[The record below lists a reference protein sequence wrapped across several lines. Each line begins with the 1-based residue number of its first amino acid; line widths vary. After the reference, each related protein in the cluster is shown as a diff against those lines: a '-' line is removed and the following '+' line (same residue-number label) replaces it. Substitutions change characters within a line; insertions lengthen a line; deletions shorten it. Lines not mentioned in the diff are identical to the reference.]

1 MDFSNFRLPLLILAA
16 LGCCSANGPLLDT
29 TTKGVIG
36 KNVTFKTTITST
48 QDFLTITWNFNK
60 NSVIS
65 PIITNVL
72 VTNTNNIDKKY
83 ASRIIYNNTTGE
95 LQLGPLVKEDEG
107 EYNLNI
113 VTNKGDSLSG
123 QIDLEVLE
131 PITDVKISSNLPE
144 PVEFNSTVVLS
155 CSAKGS
161 FTYKWLNDSVPLVVD
176 GTHIKLNAAGNE
188 LTIAEV
194 HRTDLRGPIIC
205 IAENALESG
214 KSPPFNL
221 TVSYGPEKVVMTQTP
236 TDSFLKKGSNLT
248 LACSAQSDP
257 PAQLQWMFNG
267 EAIPQKTTANITLT
281 SIEEKHSGNY
291 SCVPYNA
298 KTNRY
303 VSSQVAVVSVLE
315 ALSGTHISSSSSVLI
330 AGNSTVNITCS
341 AAAGKAESVE
351 WLKDSKSVASS
362 DRIVLSADKNTLTI
376 VKVVKEDAGNYTCQL
391 KNKVNKDE
399 STYVMVINYGP
410 ESVKIEGKK
419 AVKFEERAVLK
430 CSADSVPPSIFSW
443 KLNDTAMNS
452 SQADNII
459 EKASVKNSGTYTCKA
474 FNPITGMTKTMTH
487 NLAVTEVGTVDE
499 GLSGGAIAG
508 IVIAVLVAVIILACI
523 IKCKKK
529 SGTDIPSPY

>member
-1 MDFSNFRLPLLILAA
+1 MLFRERPTSRHHNERRYRSVLIWISPYLIE
-16 LGCCSANGPLLDT
+16 P
-29 TTKGVIG
+29 G

-83 ASRIIYNNTTGE
+83 AGRIIYSNTTCE

-113 VTNKGDSLSG
+113 VTSKGESLSG
-123 QIDLEVLE
+123 QIDLE
-131 PITDVKISSNLPE
+131 
-144 PVEFNSTVVLS
+144 
-155 CSAKGS
+155 
-161 FTYKWLNDSVPLVVD
+161 
-176 GTHIKLNAAGNE
+176 
-188 LTIAEV
+188 
-194 HRTDLRGPIIC
+194 
-205 IAENALESG
+205 
-214 KSPPFNL
+214 
-221 TVSYGPEKVVMTQTP
+221 
-236 TDSFLKKGSNLT
+236 
-248 LACSAQSDP
+248 
-257 PAQLQWMFNG
+257 
-267 EAIPQKTTANITLT
+267 
-281 SIEEKHSGNY
+281 
-291 SCVPYNA
+291 
-298 KTNRY
+298 
-303 VSSQVAVVSVLE
+303 VLE

-419 AVKFEERAVLK
+419 AVKFEELAELK

-452 SQADNII
+452 SQAVII
-459 EKASVKNSGTYTCKA
+459 ITKASVKNSGTYTCKA
-474 FNPITGMTKTMTH
+474 FNPITGMTKTLTH

-529 SGTDIPSPY
+529 SGT